1 LAYRNRLHILLGI
14 LLWAVFGYY
23 WFLVIQRPVTPH
35 TRFALTG
42 VGSIVGGITVFLVF
56 WVAHNIRIARRSN
69 RRSARIPR
77 IALPETD
84 FLGREFIEHSEER
97 LQHAPY
103 IEVHLVEIQNEDE
116 EGTTE
121 HKLFRIT
128 SELPD

>member
-1 LAYRNRLHILLGI
+1 MHILLGV

-42 VGSIVGGITVFLVF
+42 VGSIVGGISVFLVF
-56 WVAHNIRIARRSN
+56 WVLHNIRIARKRN
-69 RRSARIPR
+69 RRSARVHR

-84 FLGREFIEHSEER
+84 FLGREFIEHSEAQ
-97 LQHAPY
+97 LQSAPY
-103 IEVHLVEIQNEDE
+103 IEIHLVEVQNEDE
-116 EGTTE
+116 EGTRE

-128 SELPD
+128 SEIPD